1 MMEYKVAAY
10 HFEKQIDLKVFRN
23 NFNFFLIKREHT
35 FLLYKCDENSY
46 VYMKDYGSVVFLNCN
61 TSILTQVF
69 KNIISIKKDIK
80 EFPEEVFTIV
90 DNSELEVDFGTIKV
104 PELTPDVAHIIML
117 NLSQSVALTNYV
129 RKTSELHEKTLLYV
143 NQLEKKGNIKLSK
156 KNMRIFIGKTMNLKN
171 SILENLFIFDSSDLA
186 WSQEHLSKLDYQLKD
201 ELDIVKRHQGLQFS
215 INVIKENLELFK
227 DILQHRYSSMLEWI
241 IIILILFESSA
252 DFCLKKKEKWKKP
265 ITNFIEKYFLH
276 FNAAALVDAAKGYEE
291 QLNKGSKMLVS
302 LAGAMSTAELGK
314 IFAEV
319 IRQDKV
325 HIISCTGAN
334 LEEDIMNLVAHSHY
348 KRVPNY
354 RDLTPQDE
362 WELLLKGLNRVTD
375 TCIPEEE
382 AFRRLQRA
390 YLQNLERCRS

>member
-35 FLLYKCDENSY
+35 FLLYKCDEHSY
-46 VYMKDYGSVVFLNCN
+46 VYMTDYGSVVFLNCN

-241 IIILILFESSA
+241 IIILILFE
-252 DFCLKKKEKWKKP
+252 
-265 ITNFIEKYFLH
+265 
-276 FNAAALVDAAKGYEE
+276 VV
-291 QLNKGSKMLVS
+291 Q
-302 LAGAMSTAELGK
+302 
-314 IFAEV
+314 IFV
-319 IRQDKV
+319 
-325 HIISCTGAN
+325 
-334 LEEDIMNLVAHSHY
+334 
-348 KRVPNY
+348 
-354 RDLTPQDE
+354 
-362 WELLLKGLNRVTD
+362 
-375 TCIPEEE
+375 
-382 AFRRLQRA
+382 
-390 YLQNLERCRS
+390 